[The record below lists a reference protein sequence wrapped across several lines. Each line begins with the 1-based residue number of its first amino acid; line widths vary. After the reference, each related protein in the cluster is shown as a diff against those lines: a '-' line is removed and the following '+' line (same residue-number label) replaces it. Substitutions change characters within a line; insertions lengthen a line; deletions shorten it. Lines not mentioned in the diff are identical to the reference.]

1 MFSWQ
6 EYGGIS
12 RYFFELSTRIV
23 QSDCFTVKILAPLY
37 VNKYFGGHGRTIVAG
52 RYVPRISRTGGAVTY
67 LNSPI
72 VKFVLNRHPPAIVHE
87 TYYAPFRLAHRST
100 KTVITVHDMIH
111 EKFRDSLP
119 GADRMVRLKA
129 QAVRRADQVI
139 CVSENTKNDL
149 TQHIDLD
156 SSKIAV
162 VYHGYLKTVSDPTGR
177 NRIVSEPYILYVGLR
192 HYYKNFS
199 RFLLAYGSDI
209 RLTKDFMLVCLGG
222 GRFSLQEL
230 CEIDR
235 LRLPRD
241 RVVQIDGGDDIL
253 SNLYSHASLF
263 VFPSLYE
270 GFGIPSLEAMAFG
283 CPVACSNTGSLPE
296 VAGPAAEYFCPY
308 DVEDIISAI
317 ESVVYST
324 ERTATLIA
332 LGFQRIKEFSWDKCA
347 EETKRVYCSLL

>member
-1 MFSWQ
+1 M
-6 EYGGIS
+6 
-12 RYFFELSTRIV
+12 
-23 QSDCFTVKILAPLY
+23 SDCFTVKILAPLY
-37 VNKYFGGHGRTIVAG
+37 VNKYFGSHGRTIVAG
-52 RYVPRISRTGGAVTY
+52 RYVPKISRTGGAVTY

-72 VKFVLNRHPPAIVHE
+72 VKFFLNRHPPAIVHE

-111 EKFRDSLP
+111 EKFKDSLP
-119 GADRMVRLKA
+119 GADRMTRFKA
-129 QAVRRADQVI
+129 EAVRRADQVI
-139 CVSENTKNDL
+139 CVSDNTKNDL
-149 TQHIDLD
+149 IQYLNPDPG
-156 SSKIAV
+156 KIAV
-162 VYHGYLKTVSDPTGR
+162 VHHGYLKTELDQTGR

-192 HYYKNFS
+192 NYYKNFS
-199 RFLLAYGSDI
+199 RFMLAYGSSI
-209 RLTKDFMLVCLGG
+209 RLAKDFMLVCLGG
-222 GRFSLQEL
+222 GRFSPNEL
-230 CEIDR
+230 SEIVR
-235 LRLPRD
+235 LSLPQD

-270 GFGIPSLEAMAFG
+270 GFGIPPIEAMAFG
-283 CPVACSNTGSLPE
+283 CPVACSHTGSLPE
-296 VAGPAAEYFCPY
+296 VVGPAAELFNPY

-317 ESVVYST
+317 EAVVYST